1 MKLIYKYLDVI
12 INVSKENNAT
22 LYPNFSLAQ
31 YF

>member
-22 LYPNFSLAQ
+22 L
-31 YF
+31 

>member
-22 LYPNFSLAQ
+22 LYPKL
-31 YF
+31 